1 MTSQPITT
9 ENPLVLQPPAPVTIV
24 APAQAAGMVP
34 LDDQTKEKLDGRVAD
49 FLASLDQ
56 TEVDNPAFSDRI
68 NGIHSLGSL
77 EIKASASVSNRMLER
92 PVQSMQSGLFDE
104 GSTISQG
111 LLALRNQVEELDP
124 GTQDDLLAPRKLFGL
139 IPFGNKLRDYFQRY
153 QSAQTHINKII
164 ESLLSGQDELRKDN
178 AAIEQ
183 EKANLWEIM
192 QKLEQYIYIGKKLD
206 SELEGKLPEM
216 TSRSPEKARI
226 VREEL
231 VFYLRQKVQDL
242 LTQLAV
248 SVQGYLALDLVRKNN
263 LELIKGVDRAT
274 TTTVSALRT
283 AVIVAQALTN
293 QKLVLDQITALNAT
307 TGNMIESTSRLLK
320 SNTASIHEQAA
331 GSTIDLEKLKV
342 AFRNIH
348 ETIDMISSF
357 KGKALENMRQTIEGL
372 SGEIE
377 KSQAYLDRTRD
388 EEVRSYTASLNT
400 NELQL

>member
-1 MTSQPITT
+1 MTSQPIPT

-331 GSTIDLEKLKV
+331 SSSVDLEKLKA

>member
-24 APAQAAGMVP
+24 PPAQAAGMVP

-331 GSTIDLEKLKV
+331 GSTIDLEKLKT

-377 KSQAYLDRTRD
+377 KSQAYLDRTKD